1 MFYTFIDKADHQGLS
16 EFLSF
21 TNGELQSSRLKV
33 ISPETR
39 VMSPEIY
46 SHVVRYFES
55 CCPKFDNA
63 EKDSG
68 CSFRCCFHGDSKPKI
83 KYEIKKTTVCSNISY
98 SMVLTVVF
106 ICWSILFWKRST
118 SLLLERWKRPPSWL
132 QHVLKNHHMIA
143 KHDCDVAINSA
154 ALIQTYLLLAIDLLT
169 SQAFEREVRLY
180 KRERASWVLLHQT
193 RKPCERLWE
202 SLC

>member
-1 MFYTFIDKADHQGLS
+1 MTVLKHKAALDQFCKGLATLGVLAEIENNPARFEKFFVHSKEEITAGFVKGLLKPARVSTPDSDKALEMFYTFTDKADHQGLS

-21 TNGELQSSRLKV
+21 TNGELQSSRPKV
-33 ISPETR
+33 ISPKTR
-39 VMSPEIY
+39 VMSPEIH

-106 ICWSILFWKRST
+106 IC
-118 SLLLERWKRPPSWL
+118 
-132 QHVLKNHHMIA
+132 
-143 KHDCDVAINSA
+143 
-154 ALIQTYLLLAIDLLT
+154 
-169 SQAFEREVRLY
+169 
-180 KRERASWVLLHQT
+180 
-193 RKPCERLWE
+193 
-202 SLC
+202 